1 MSARFRPSDTIAWRI
16 ALTVGAAITGVL
28 VLCALFSQFAGPT
41 ASETAPLDRADDMIR
56 MIDAAPAIDRPR
68 LASAVKIPASN
79 VEWYPATETTARLF
93 AAAKPF
99 DVDAELAKRF
109 WIDGHRRHLA
119 AELAKWFWTD
129 GHRRRC
135 LVFNQED
142 PLSDGIRFDR
152 AEHPR
157 AYFLAVELRDSSW
170 VVFTSTRRDWGGV
183 QPGQIV
189 IALGFFALSILAVSV
204 LATYF
209 LSKPIRQFAE
219 ELRRIGGD
227 PRAGPVREA
236 GPSELRAAIAAF
248 NALQAQ
254 LRKFV
259 EDRTV
264 MLAAMSHDLRTPLT
278 KIRLRGEFI
287 EDEDQRASLFRD
299 VDDLQAMAD
308 SALSFFRD
316 DYKDEETTVFDFAGL
331 LRTIA
336 DDYGDQGKPVLYA
349 GPDRFAFN
357 GRPFSLRRACMNL
370 VDNAL
375 KYGNSAELE
384 LAFSTTQITVE
395 VRDQGPGIPHH
406 ALEQVFTPFLRL
418 EQSRN
423 RTTGGMGLGLTSA
436 RAVIRAHGGD
446 IALRNRQGGGLEVS
460 VTLPLVS

>member
-1 MSARFRPSDTIAWRI
+1 M
-16 ALTVGAAITGVL
+16 
-28 VLCALFSQFAGPT
+28 
-41 ASETAPLDRADDMIR
+41 
-56 MIDAAPAIDRPR
+56 
-68 LASAVKIPASN
+68 
-79 VEWYPATETTARLF
+79 
-93 AAAKPF
+93 
-99 DVDAELAKRF
+99 
-109 WIDGHRRHLA
+109 
-119 AELAKWFWTD
+119 
-129 GHRRRC
+129 RC
-135 LVFNQED
+135 
-142 PLSDGIRFDR
+142 P
-152 AEHPR
+152 
-157 AYFLAVELRDSSW
+157 
-170 VVFTSTRRDWGGV
+170 TRRDWASV
-183 QPGQIV
+183 PPAQIA
-189 IALGFFALSILAVSV
+189 IALGFVVLSILAASV

-219 ELRRIGGD
+219 ELRRISGD

-259 EDRTV
+259 EDRTM

-287 EDEDQRASLFRD
+287 EDEDQRARLFRD

-316 DYKDEETTVFDFAGL
+316 DYKDEEATVFDFAGL

-336 DDYGDQGKPVLYA
+336 DDYGDQGMPVFYA
-349 GPDRFAFN
+349 GPDRFAFS

-375 KYGNSAELE
+375 KYGNRAELE
-384 LAFSTTQITVE
+384 LNCSTQQITVK
-395 VRDQGPGIPHH
+395 VRDQGHGIPHH
-406 ALEQVFTPFLRL
+406 ALEQVFAPFFRL

-436 RAVIRAHGGD
+436 RAVIRAYGGD
-446 IALRNRQGGGLEVS
+446 IALCNRRGGGLEVS
-460 VTLPLVS
+460 VTLPMMS

>member
-1 MSARFRPSDTIAWRI
+1 MSIGFRPPDTIAWRI
-16 ALTVGAAITGVL
+16 ALTVGAAIIGVL
-28 VLCALFSQFAGPT
+28 VLTVLFSHRAGPT
-41 ASETAPLDRADDMIR
+41 ARETALLDRADDTVR
-56 MIDAAPAIDRPR
+56 MIDAASAIDRPR
-68 LASAVKIPASN
+68 LAGAVQIESIRA
-79 VEWYPATETTARLF
+79 EWYPATSAVAQLF
-93 AAAKPF
+93 AAARPA
-99 DVDAELAKRF
+99 DA
-109 WIDGHRRHLA
+109 DSD
-119 AELAKWFWTD
+119 LAKWFLMN
-129 GHRRRC
+129 GRQRRRI
-135 LVFNQED
+135 FFSSDD

-152 AEHPR
+152 TQHPHG
-157 AYFLAVELRDSSW
+157 YFLAVELRDSSW
-170 VVFTSTRRDWGGV
+170 VVFIATHRDWGLL
-183 QPGQIV
+183 QPAQLA
-189 IALGFFALSILAVSV
+189 IALGCVALSILAASV

-236 GPSELRAAIAAF
+236 GPRELRAAIAAF

-287 EDEDQRASLFRD
+287 EDDDQRARLFRD

-316 DYKDEETTVFDFAGL
+316 DYKDEEATVFDFAGL
-331 LRTIA
+331 LRTIT
-336 DDYGDQGKPVLYA
+336 DDYGDQGQPVFYA
-349 GPDRFAFN
+349 GPDRLAFN

-375 KYGNSAELE
+375 KYGNRAELQ
-384 LAFSTTQITVE
+384 LNCSATQIVVE
-395 VRDQGPGIPHH
+395 VSDQGSGIPPH
-406 ALEQVFTPFLRL
+406 ALEQVFAPFFRL

-436 RAVIRAHGGD
+436 RAVVRAHGGD
-446 IALRNRQGGGLEVS
+446 ITLRNRECGGLQVS
-460 VTLPLVS
+460 VTLPLMS